1 MKRLEPK
8 EIVDKIQQL
17 INSLATRQINI
28 KHNTLYDVKNIC
40 FNTVTEEYDVVYAS
54 SDFPGAVFSRP
65 YSEFIEKF
73 KPKYGVD

>member
-8 EIVDKIQQL
+8 EIVDKIKQL
-17 INSLATRQINI
+17 TVFLATRQINI

-40 FNTVTEEYDVVYAS
+40 FNTKAQEFDVIYVS
-54 SDFPGAVFSRP
+54 NLNNGAIYSRP
-65 YSEFIEKF
+65 YSEFIKKF